1 MAEGETEQQDYDT
14 RRAIEGLRGR
24 FQGLT
29 ATLADSRDSPAA
41 ASLRFCQD
49 FCQILVEHGGRWKTE
64 EEPLPLLEAYTVA
77 ILSYAK
83 ATSCLSSE
91 CENVPRVLEN
101 LALSCVELL
110 LSLPEHVP
118 GALWEEFQSSV
129 KLAHGF
135 LQDNGNTQLHM
146 LSALARQPGVWTN
159 ATLRGIMSN
168 DMPEIDQVHEFLKME
183 GPALLNMRIK
193 QLIKQNR
200 SEKAA
205 LLAKTCSEYPD
216 YEGKWN
222 FKQTY
227 LVCLCVTKTEED
239 LTQEISQ
246 VDCKDALEMICN
258 LESDGDEKAALC
270 LCSAFLKRQLLQ
282 GDVYCAWEL
291 TLFWSKLLMR
301 SEASAEAFL
310 DQCRKLVLL
319 SSSVC
324 HVLFLIKVIQSE
336 VGEVG
341 LPVCIEMCIQALQMA
356 SSDDV
361 DSKTTICKTI
371 SCLLPTDLEVNRACK
386 LTEFLIQPCAESYY
400 AVESLYNE
408 PDEKLEEENL
418 PVPNSLRC
426 ELLLALKTQWPF
438 DPEFWDWRT
447 LKRNCLALMGEEA
460 SVVSRVETH
469 RDTDEELEDD
479 LTERG
484 PEFKD
489 LEDFILNTTNELNEI
504 ADEREKNR
512 EAKKLREKGFVSARF
527 RNWRAY
533 MQYCVLCDKEFLGH
547 RIVRHAQKHFKDG
560 VYTCPICADSF
571 DSKEI
576 LEPHVA
582 SHVKKSCKER
592 LATMKATRKMSKPT
606 QSTSGHCNN
615 LKGKTGVKLEAESNF
630 CPSNSNSLDGNRN
643 RAEMNEVSPQ
653 TPVNTH
659 VSPQTPVNTH
669 VSPQTPVNT
678 HVSPQKPVQTH
689 VSPQKPLQTHVSP
702 QKLIQTN
709 VSPQKPLQTQVS
721 LQKPVQT
728 PVIPS
733 MPIQTNISPQK
744 PVPTKYES
752 EFTEDCVCP
761 VTYCQKVFKFFRSLV
776 THVKAHK
783 NDVEAT
789 RFLEIQRQKVICQY
803 CRRQFVNARHLN
815 DHLQMHC
822 GSKPYNCIQL
832 NCTASFHCNSE
843 LLMHKKQHTDFKAQC
858 MFPNCGRI
866 FNEAYL
872 LYDHEAQ
879 HYLTFS
885 CKIPDCG
892 RVFYSESQLHL
903 HLQNHDTSDVTI
915 TSENNLLP
923 TLEPS
928 TQCSS
933 GQEDTNITPGN
944 QHQTN
949 AYDIGKDEVSQSGS
963 SIETASENSK
973 SPTKIKHSV
982 ESMLN
987 AASNPRKELQKCYV
1001 PLIKTKLGLENVK
1014 LSPALPHQETITTH
1028 EDPQYHP
1035 ETKHLGCPKE
1045 ELISS
1050 PTQAVPS
1057 GIPQAL
1063 PMPEIKSEPQFL
1075 QQQNQSTPAVDE
1087 DAHICPLE
1095 TCDRKYSTSKSLSR
1109 HVKKNHPEIFEDW
1122 KLAKKYK
1129 KVAKITSKKVPSVN
1143 NTSQDTKNK
1152 TLLQQAPAC
1161 RTTGLQQFEYPVA
1174 SGSSLPAICP
1184 AWETPL
1190 DQTGLMQSEMGDSW
1204 TSALNNCY
1212 SDAFCHLNEY
1222 PNRSMPMPPWHSES
1236 YQTGFPLERGREH
1249 APVNM
1254 HGGVIQSIKSE
1265 SSLMNQMSEYVSSS
1279 LMLDNGGH
1287 LHSGGQHFELINPAI
1302 NDGSVASLMGKIN
1315 PNVFA
1320 QESNGSNLSSGDF
1333 HASYV
1338 PNESSNLSSGSL
1350 ATIDIPNNSLNHPV
1364 QVAPPPPPPPVE
1376 MIGMENMT
1384 HLASPVYD
1392 NQINSS
1398 VDDMLLSPHAPV
1410 QKDFPYKEDLSH
1422 VQPEV
1427 IPAEIVPVDV
1437 VPAEVIPAE
1446 VIPDEVMP
1454 TEEKNTDPETQK
1466 VKRCRLSKRT
1476 KWPAII
1482 KDGKVICRR
1491 CFREF
1496 SSTKSLG
1503 GHLSKRSQCKPLDEM
1518 DLTADLP
1525 TSFLDFLNDPTVPET
1540 NGPIYNLQNGEF
1552 PQEVVGGLSTTN
1564 SSELSRKE
1572 IQKPSDSHSSN
1583 TIHSVSAS
1591 GQSIVGSNATEL
1603 WIDLK
1608 ELSNNNTCGQKD
1620 MDSDGR
1626 LVGNISQTTSIGAD
1640 DKVIEI
1646 QNALQRM
1653 DLIEA
1658 AHEKS
1663 LQEKYSLMCSDS
1675 QSNAI
1680 SNDKVVQS
1688 TDQRTLTKPVVKL
1701 EDQNRE
1707 NGPKPFKC
1715 EISHCE
1721 YGFMTKE
1728 ALFKHLCRVHD
1739 YSIEMIEELKKTPV
1753 KFSPYPC
1760 HICPKTFT
1768 RTTGLRIHYEKIHRL
1783 TRAEMNKLKVGSRK
1797 KRASNTTVETPVE
1810 GTRETA
1816 SAVLGT
1822 RETASAVVPAFIKQE
1837 PTDVD
1842 IRCPV
1847 DGTYQDRGV
1856 QSSEVI
1862 ALRDP
1867 VLEKSLHR
1875 LTVERVHSQEN
1886 PSRDVDK
1893 SFHELEFPSKSGY
1906 TKNESSVTVQTMN
1919 HTTMLTQKS
1928 TPGDTVGR
1936 LEPHLET
1943 ASFSHA
1949 AKVIPSLP
1957 VKHSL
1962 EMASCSK
1969 NTMPKHEAHVQ
1980 KKEKLQKRLG
1990 LQLCDADNSFSPYR
2004 PYRCVHE
2011 GCTAAFTI
2019 QQNLILHCRAMHQ
2032 SSMPAPS
2039 RNQDSEKIAG
2049 EDADVQNNEI
2059 RCQVKDCSRIFPG
2072 ITSLVQHY
2080 LLLHKFTRDKATAM
2094 MSAINVGTFQC
2105 DRSEC
2110 TLSFASVEKYIDH
2123 IKNFHKEINISERG
2137 SVDQTFKCKYDG
2149 CDRVYTTKSNLLRH
2163 EMKKHNLVYI
2173 PRTLQQKATGV
2184 SPNNGKENIEN
2195 TVKVKKKNTKKKDD
2209 RSADHWTSFG
2219 KPSLKSM
2226 DDASAMC
2233 IKKLSLQYPCMI
2245 KGCDAVERS
2254 ERNIFR
2260 HYITHGLAERY
2271 IEDQRSQFIFCK
2283 KCPRSKFKDAN
2294 KSEGLSTDSSAEET
2308 DPDEAQPDPS
2318 TASCQMQVN
2327 MDGLIQAEAKLST
2340 DDSSE
2345 SQSSTSEVR
2354 KRGRPRKSQQKARAC
2369 PDRKLSLRNRPAE
2382 KGYQL
2387 TDTSDQGSI
2396 ASQEGETEDGV
2407 ALDTFLK
2414 LLETSPSTH
2423 TPKRKMSGGSRT
2435 ELPFKRQR
2443 SLNQKTAN
2451 ILCESPEDFIDACQ
2465 DLVDFRNPLNIKSV
2479 KNVKI
2484 VMDKT
2489 FSNGA
2494 DLLLKQLQDMR
2505 PMVIIKKWLY
2515 S

>member
-1 MAEGETEQQDYDT
+1 
-14 RRAIEGLRGR
+14 
-24 FQGLT
+24 
-29 ATLADSRDSPAA
+29 
-41 ASLRFCQD
+41 
-49 FCQILVEHGGRWKTE
+49 
-64 EEPLPLLEAYTVA
+64 
-77 ILSYAK
+77 
-83 ATSCLSSE
+83 
-91 CENVPRVLEN
+91 
-101 LALSCVELL
+101 
-110 LSLPEHVP
+110 
-118 GALWEEFQSSV
+118 
-129 KLAHGF
+129 
-135 LQDNGNTQLHM
+135 
-146 LSALARQPGVWTN
+146 
-159 ATLRGIMSN
+159 
-168 DMPEIDQVHEFLKME
+168 
-183 GPALLNMRIK
+183 
-193 QLIKQNR
+193 
-200 SEKAA
+200 
-205 LLAKTCSEYPD
+205 
-216 YEGKWN
+216 
-222 FKQTY
+222 
-227 LVCLCVTKTEED
+227 
-239 LTQEISQ
+239 
-246 VDCKDALEMICN
+246 MICN
-258 LESDGDEKAALC
+258 LESDGDEKAALS

-301 SEASAEAFL
+301 SEASADAFL
-310 DQCRKLVLL
+310 DQCRNLVLL

-324 HVLFLIKVIQSE
+324 HILFLIKVIQSE

-356 SSDDV
+356 SSDDM

-371 SCLLPTDLEVNRACK
+371 SCLLPTDLEVKRACK
-386 LTEFLIQPCAESYY
+386 LTEFLIQPTAESYY

-408 PDEKLEEENL
+408 PDEKLEDENL

-460 SVVSRVETH
+460 SIVSPVETH
-469 RDTDEELEDD
+469 NDTDEELEDD
-479 LTERG
+479 AAEKG

-592 LATMKATRKMSKPT
+592 LAAMKATRKMSKPT
-606 QSTSGHCNN
+606 QSTSSHCNN
-615 LKGKTGVKLEAESNF
+615 LKERAGVKLEAVTNF
-630 CPSNSNSLDGNRN
+630 GPNNSKSLDGNRN
-643 RAEMNEVSPQ
+643 RAEMIEVSP
-653 TPVNTH
+653 
-659 VSPQTPVNTH
+659 S
-669 VSPQTPVNT
+669 
-678 HVSPQKPVQTH
+678 K
-689 VSPQKPLQTHVSP
+689 
-702 QKLIQTN
+702 
-709 VSPQKPLQTQVS
+709 
-721 LQKPVQT
+721 
-728 PVIPS
+728 
-733 MPIQTNISPQK
+733 PIQTNISPQK
-744 PVPTKYES
+744 PVPTNSSPSKPLATNSSPSKPLATISSPSKPVPTISSPSKPVPTISSPSKLLPTRYES

-783 NDVEAT
+783 NDEEAT
-789 RFLEIQRQKVICQY
+789 RFLEIQRQKVVCQY

-822 GSKPYNCIQL
+822 GAKPYNCIQL

-858 MFPNCGRI
+858 MFPNCGRV

-879 HYLTFS
+879 HYLTFI
-885 CKIPDCG
+885 CKIPDCAKI
-892 RVFYSESQLHL
+892 FYSQSQLNL
-903 HLQNHDTSDVTI
+903 HLQNHDTRDVNI
-915 TSENNLLP
+915 TNEINP
-923 TLEPS
+923 VPKMEPS
-928 TQCSS
+928 TQSSS
-933 GQEDTNITPGN
+933 GQEEACFTPVS
-944 QHQTN
+944 QHQKS
-949 AYDIGKDEVSQSGS
+949 AYDIGKEGVVQSGS
-963 SIETASENSK
+963 STETASESPK

-987 AASNPRKELQKCYV
+987 AANNPRKELQKCYV
-1001 PLIKTKLGLENVK
+1001 PLIKTKLVLENVK
-1014 LSPALPHQETITTH
+1014 VSPPVPHQEMIATC
-1028 EDPQYHP
+1028 EDPQYHS
-1035 ETKHLGCPKE
+1035 ETNPLKGCPKE
-1045 ELISS
+1045 ELINS
-1050 PTQAVPS
+1050 PTQVVQS
-1057 GIPQAL
+1057 VLPQAF
-1063 PMPEIKSEPQFL
+1063 PTQEIKSEPQFL
-1075 QQQNQSTPAVDE
+1075 LHQYQSTPAVAGSDD

-1095 TCDRKYSTSKSLSR
+1095 ACDRKYSTSKSLSR

-1129 KVAKITSKKVPSVN
+1129 KVAKITLKKVPSVN
-1143 NTSQDTKNK
+1143 NSSQEMKDK
-1152 TLLQQAPAC
+1152 TLIQQAPVC
-1161 RTTGLQQFEYPVA
+1161 KSTGLQQFEYPVA
-1174 SGSSLPAICP
+1174 SSSSSPAICP

-1190 DQTGLMQSEMGDSW
+1190 DQTGLIQSEVGDSW
-1204 TSALNNCY
+1204 TSTLNNCY
-1212 SDAFCHLNEY
+1212 ADVFCHLNEY
-1222 PNRSMPMPPWHSES
+1222 PSRSIPATPWHSEP

-1249 APVNM
+1249 TPANM
-1254 HGGVIQSIKSE
+1254 HGSVIQSIKSE

-1287 LHSGGQHFELINPAI
+1287 LHSGGQHYELINSAI
-1302 NDGSVASLMGKIN
+1302 NDDSVVSLMGKNN
-1315 PNVFA
+1315 PTVFA
-1320 QESNGSNLSSGDF
+1320 QESNSSNLSAGDF

-1338 PNESSNLSSGSL
+1338 PNESSNLSSRSL
-1350 ATIDIPNNSLNHPV
+1350 APIDIPSNALNHPG
-1364 QVAPPPPPPPVE
+1364 QVAPPPTVE
-1376 MIGMENMT
+1376 MINMENMT
-1384 HLASPVYD
+1384 HLASPVYE

-1398 VDDMLLSPHAPV
+1398 VDDMLLSPHAPI
-1410 QKDFPYKEDLSH
+1410 QKDFPYEEDTCH
-1422 VQPEV
+1422 VEPEV
-1427 IPAEIVPVDV
+1427 IPV
-1437 VPAEVIPAE
+1437 
-1446 VIPDEVMP
+1446 
-1454 TEEKNTDPETQK
+1454 EEKTADAETQK

-1540 NGPIYNLQNGEF
+1540 NGSIYNLQNGEF
-1552 PQEVVGGLSTTN
+1552 PQEVGNLSTPN
-1564 SSELSRKE
+1564 SSEMSLKE

-1583 TIHSVSAS
+1583 TFPSVSAS
-1591 GQSIVGSNATEL
+1591 GQSVVSPNKTEV
-1603 WIDLK
+1603 WIELK
-1608 ELSNNNTCGQKD
+1608 ESKNNACGQRE
-1620 MDSDGR
+1620 SNGS
-1626 LVGNISQTTSIGAD
+1626 LVEKTSQTTSIGAD

-1658 AHEKS
+1658 AQEKS
-1663 LQEKYSLMCSDS
+1663 LQEKYSSKYNDS

-1680 SNDKVVQS
+1680 SNDKVMQKNE
-1688 TDQRTLTKPVVKL
+1688 QRTITKTVVKVD
-1701 EDQNRE
+1701 DQNRE

-1715 EISHCE
+1715 EIHHCE

-1768 RTTGLRIHYEKIHRL
+1768 RTTGLRIHYEKIHHL

-1797 KRASNTTVETPVE
+1797 KRSSNPTIETEVE
-1810 GTRETA
+1810 GTRGTQ
-1816 SAVLGT
+1816 SAVAPT
-1822 RETASAVVPAFIKQE
+1822 FIKQE
-1837 PTDVD
+1837 PLDVD

-1847 DGTYQDRGV
+1847 ESTNQDGRA
-1856 QSSEVI
+1856 QSSEI
-1862 ALRDP
+1862 TAARDP
-1867 VLEKSLHR
+1867 VQEKSLHQ
-1875 LTVERVHSQEN
+1875 LTVERVQSTEN
-1886 PSRDVDK
+1886 TSRDVDK
-1893 SFHELEFPSKSGY
+1893 SFYQLESLSKAGY
-1906 TKNESSVTVQTMN
+1906 TKNEPSLTVQPMIPAPI
-1919 HTTMLTQKS
+1919 LKQKCS
-1928 TPGDTVGR
+1928 SGDTIGK
-1936 LEPHLET
+1936 PGAHLET
-1943 ASFSHA
+1943 PSFSHA
-1949 AKVIPSLP
+1949 AKVISSPA
-1957 VKHSL
+1957 VKLSP
-1962 EMASCSK
+1962 EVASCSK
-1969 NTMPKHEAHVQ
+1969 NIKPKHEVHVQ
-1980 KKEKLQKRLG
+1980 KKDKLQKRLG

-2032 SSMPAPS
+2032 ASLPTPS
-2039 RNQDSEKIAG
+2039 RNLDSEKITG
-2049 EDADVQNNEI
+2049 EQDADVQNNEI

-2072 ITSLVQHY
+2072 ITTLVQHY

-2094 MSAINVGTFQC
+2094 MSSINVGTFQC

-2110 TLSFASVEKYIDH
+2110 TLSFTSVEKYIDH

-2163 EMKKHNLVYI
+2163 EMKKHDLVYI
-2173 PRTLQQKATGV
+2173 PRTQQQRTTGV

-2209 RSADHWTSFG
+2209 RSIDHWTSFG

-2233 IKKLSLQYPCMI
+2233 TKKLSLQYPCMI

-2260 HYITHGLAERY
+2260 HYITHGLTERY

-2283 KCPRSKFKDAN
+2283 KYPRSKFKDTN
-2294 KSEGLSTDSSAEET
+2294 KSEGLSSDSSAEES
-2308 DPDEAQPDPS
+2308 DPDEGEPDPS
-2318 TASCQMQVN
+2318 NASCQRQDTLEGV
-2327 MDGLIQAEAKLST
+2327 IQAEAKLST
-2340 DDSSE
+2340 DESSE
-2345 SQSSTSEVR
+2345 SQSSTSEVK
-2354 KRGRPRKSQQKARAC
+2354 KRGRPRKSEQRALAC
-2369 PDRKLSLRNRPAE
+2369 PDRKLTLRNRPAD

-2387 TDTSDQGSI
+2387 TDTSDQGST
-2396 ASQEGETEDGV
+2396 ASQEEETEDGV

-2414 LLETSPSTH
+2414 ILETSPSTH

-2435 ELPFKRQR
+2435 ELPIKRQR
-2443 SLNQKTAN
+2443 TLKQKTAN
-2451 ILCESPEDFIDACQ
+2451 IMCESPEDFIGACQ
-2465 DLVDFRNPLNIKSV
+2465 NLVDFRNPLNIKSV